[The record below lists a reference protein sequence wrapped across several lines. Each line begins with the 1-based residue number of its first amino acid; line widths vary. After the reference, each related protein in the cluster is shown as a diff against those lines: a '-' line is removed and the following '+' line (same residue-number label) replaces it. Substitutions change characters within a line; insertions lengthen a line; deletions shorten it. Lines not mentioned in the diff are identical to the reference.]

1 MRSTFSLLPYI
12 NRSKVKSDG
21 TTAVLCRIT
30 IDGKQ
35 TAINTGIRC
44 RPEDWN
50 VKKNEIRTPRENNR
64 LQEYLRLTEE
74 AYNEI
79 LKSQGVV
86 SAEILKNHITLN
98 NVHPTT
104 LLQMGEWERERL
116 NKHSEEIDST
126 SSYRHSMYY
135 QKYLTDFLTSLGR
148 KDIDL
153 EEVTE
158 DFGKSY
164 KAYLKKNKN
173 FGVSQTNKCMCWLNR
188 LLYLAVDKEIIR
200 VNPCEDIE
208 YEPKPEARHRYISR
222 EEFKKILST
231 PMHDN
236 RLELARRAFIFS
248 CLTGLAYADIKLLH
262 PHHIGTNAEGRRYI
276 RINRKK
282 TQVEA
287 FIPLHPITE
296 QILSLYNTTDDELPV
311 FPLPSRDALWF
322 EVHELGV
329 IIGKEEN
336 LSYHQS
342 RHSFGTFLISAD
354 IPIESIAKMMG
365 HSNISTTQG
374 YARITDDKI
383 SKDMDKLM
391 ERRKKQSAGE
401 KRKDN
406 SKSTTSK

>member
-50 VKKNEIRTPRENNR
+50 VKKNEIRTTRENNR

-74 AYNEI
+74 AYDEI

-116 NKHSEEIDST
+116 KKHCEEIDST

-135 QKYLTDFLTSLGR
+135 QKYLTDFLISLDK

-173 FGVSQTNKCMCWLNR
+173 FGISQTNKCMCWLNR

-208 YEPKPEARHRYISR
+208 YEPKPEAKHRYISR

-248 CLTGLAYADIKLLH
+248 SLTGLAYVDIKFLH

-282 TQVEA
+282 TNVEA
-287 FIPLHPITE
+287 FIPLHPIAE
-296 QILSLYNTTDDELPV
+296 QILSLYNTTDDEQPV
-311 FPLPSRDALWF
+311 FPLPSRDAIWF

-391 ERRKKQSAGE
+391 ERRKKQSTGE
-401 KRKDN
+401 KRKNN
-406 SKSTTSK
+406 SQSTTSK